1 MADYELYWF
10 PGTCAR
16 VAFVA
21 LEEIGAPFQ
30 VNVTDLVAERDQ
42 VRKVG
47 PKGRV
52 PVLVSDEGVVT
63 ENPVLLSF
71 LARRHPEANL
81 LPTRDP
87 LVERD
92 VLETMAWFASAL
104 HPRITRLRFP
114 IYSCKL
120 ESAWPA
126 IKEAA
131 ATELAENF
139 ELVEERLEGREWLFG
154 EWSIVDV
161 YLLWLWFRAAG
172 SGMDGSRFP
181 RTADLARRCQER
193 PTVAKVLDREEAE
206 WARFEKEKD
215 FPPGFFPAFQ
225 VGRAPAV

>member
-21 LEEIGAPFQ
+21 LEEIGASFQ

-42 VRKVG
+42 VRKVS

-81 LPTRDP
+81 LPTGDP

-92 VLETMAWFASAL
+92 VLETMAWFASSL
-104 HPRITRLRFP
+104 HPKITRLRFP
-114 IYSCKL
+114 IYSCK
-120 ESAWPA
+120 EKSAWA
-126 IKEAA
+126 SIKEVA
-131 ATELAENF
+131 ATELGENF
-139 ELVEERLEGREWLFG
+139 ELVEKRLEGREWLFG

-161 YLLWLWFRAAG
+161 YLLWLWFRSTG
-172 SGMDGSRFP
+172 SGMDGSRFL
-181 RTADLARRCQER
+181 RCADLARRCQER
-193 PTVAKVLDREEAE
+193 PTVSKVLDREEAE
-206 WARFEKEKD
+206 WARFEQEGD
-215 FPPGFFPAFQ
+215 FPSGFFPAFQ
-225 VGRAPAV
+225 VGRAPGA